1 MELLGLVVIMLLYI
15 IILYYTGGYRSGG
28 GLVGGLTMAIT
39 GKTGADAIARSL
51 SHICRVINAYAAKLS
66 AVINLSE
73 TNGWIT
79 ADQADVAR
87 AFVASADAACQVFK
101 IIAKNSGFQP

>member
-1 MELLGLVVIMLLYI
+1 
-15 IILYYTGGYRSGG
+15 
-28 GLVGGLTMAIT
+28 MAIT

-66 AVINLSE
+66 
-73 TNGWIT
+73 GWIT
-79 ADQADVAR
+79 SDQADVAR
-87 AFVASADAACQVFK
+87 AFVSSADAACQVFK

>member
-1 MELLGLVVIMLLYI
+1 
-15 IILYYTGGYRSGG
+15 
-28 GLVGGLTMAIT
+28 MAIT

-66 AVINLSE
+66 AVINQAESS
-73 TNGWIT
+73 GWIT
-79 ADQADVAR
+79 SDQADVAR
-87 AFVASADAACQVFK
+87 AFVSSADAACQVFK